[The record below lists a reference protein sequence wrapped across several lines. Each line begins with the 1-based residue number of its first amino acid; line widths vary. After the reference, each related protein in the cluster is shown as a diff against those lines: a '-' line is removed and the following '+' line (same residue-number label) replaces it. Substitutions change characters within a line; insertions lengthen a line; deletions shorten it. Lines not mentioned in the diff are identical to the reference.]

1 MQNQIKAHVLGIRR
15 GTVDGNKYASLYILE
30 DADPAKSAD
39 EAGKMP
45 IKVTCSHDI
54 LDKVSADKMVLP
66 GDFDVLIKVNMG
78 AGGKATMV
86 ATDIR
91 PTKAASAATGIK

>member
-30 DADPAKSAD
+30 EADPAKSAD

-54 LDKVSADKMVLP
+54 LDKVASEKMQLP

-86 ATDIR
+86 ATDLR
-91 PTKAASAATGIK
+91 PNK